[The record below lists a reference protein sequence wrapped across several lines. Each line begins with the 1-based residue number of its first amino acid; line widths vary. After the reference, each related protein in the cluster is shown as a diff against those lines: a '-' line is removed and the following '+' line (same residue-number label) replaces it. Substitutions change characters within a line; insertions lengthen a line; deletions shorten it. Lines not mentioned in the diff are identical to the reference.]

1 MTFAGHSHVA
11 LCVTE
16 VASRQCLASRQS
28 DNQET
33 TPSDSSSSAPP
44 PRKRP
49 ALLSYARPPVQSDTS
64 ADSPDTTLAAY
75 ITAVN
80 QDNFN
85 PDDTPNIYAERKLIA
100 LQPLNAKLLCVLAT
114 PRLPLWNV
122 CFHRAVSSCAH
133 IVQRWAMMYWK
144 GWWTCVLMAIR
155 RNISL
160 TVYWNWVAWL
170 ELDLLWANTN

>member
-1 MTFAGHSHVA
+1 LRVGVLGQKA
-11 LCVTE
+11 
-16 VASRQCLASRQS
+16 RQS

-85 PDDTPNIYAERKLIA
+85 PDDRPNIYAEQKYLA
-100 LQPLNAKLLCVLAT
+100 L
-114 PRLPLWNV
+114 
-122 CFHRAVSSCAH
+122 
-133 IVQRWAMMYWK
+133 
-144 GWWTCVLMAIR
+144 
-155 RNISL
+155 
-160 TVYWNWVAWL
+160 
-170 ELDLLWANTN
+170 